1 MYDTAKSEFTRQHQ
15 KIMHLMN
22 IHRPRTLI
30 LNLGG
35 QGRKAGIRYPYWIVT
50 ICSFLSSRDPCR
62 NWYPGI
68 RVRFRDLFFYFCR
81 YFAASSNAAGI
92 CPFCNFG
99 HTDIIDFLKRGS
111 PAYNMCHQ
119 CDEHS
124 TAGDKYL
131 VIFTSTAGNE

>member
-1 MYDTAKSEFTRQHQ
+1 
-15 KIMHLMN
+15 MHLMN

-68 RVRFRDLFFYFCR
+68 RMRFKDLFPYFR
-81 YFAASSNAAGI
+81 GYFAAFSNAAGT
-92 CPFCNFG
+92 CPYCDYE
-99 HTDIIDFLKRGS
+99 HTDIDFLEGS
-111 PAYNMCHQ
+111 TAHYKCRQ
-119 CDEHS
+119 CDQHG
-124 TAGDKYL
+124 TAG
-131 VIFTSTAGNE
+131 VENSVAFNSTAGNE